1 MNVRELAHATLDRVM
16 RDKSYSNIAVDTVIK
31 RENLEGK
38 DRSLFCVLV
47 YGVIERKITL
57 DHLIDTLSDLPPEKI
72 ELSTRNLI
80 RMGLYQ
86 LRFLDRVPDHAA
98 VGETV
103 ALAPRR
109 TRGFV
114 NAILRNYL
122 RQKDTLT
129 LPKKEDGIDRA
140 LSVLYSYPEEFCQK
154 LIEEFGA
161 EKAETIL
168 AAFEKTPPLTLRT
181 NTLKTSRE
189 ELLKLLADKEDK
201 GAHYTCAMALVY
213 PDGRELTAEGYMYGT
228 IIPDARGEHG
238 FGYDPIFIA
247 EGESRTVA
255 EMTDEEKNAISH
267 RGKALALL
275 FEKI

>member
-31 RENLEGK
+31 RENLSGK

-57 DHLIDTLSDLPPEKI
+57 DYLIDTLSDLPPEKI

-80 RMGLYQ
+80 RMGLFQ

-122 RQKDTLT
+122 RQKDSLT
-129 LPKKEDGIDRA
+129 LPKKEDGIARA
-140 LSVLYSYPEEFCQK
+140 LSVLYSYPVEFCQK
-154 LIEEFGA
+154 LTEEFG
-161 EKAETIL
+161 E
-168 AAFEKTPPLTLRT
+168 
-181 NTLKTSRE
+181 
-189 ELLKLLADKEDK
+189 
-201 GAHYTCAMALVY
+201 
-213 PDGRELTAEGYMYGT
+213 
-228 IIPDARGEHG
+228 
-238 FGYDPIFIA
+238 
-247 EGESRTVA
+247 
-255 EMTDEEKNAISH
+255 
-267 RGKALALL
+267 
-275 FEKI
+275 